1 MVINLVLVVA
11 HQLRESI
18 CLHSNPIL
26 IYRTKIKHNSI
37 FILAIPLALSAFT
50 HIWNPIG
57 FPAIHPDEGTY
68 MRRAM
73 HTLEGLGVQ
82 DPSSQFDHTPL
93 STSSYDHPYF
103 GQIFLASV
111 FQIIGYPDFSNLFTN
126 NGIQSIEILY
136 MTPRILM
143 GLLAVFDTFLVYK
156 ITARLYGNKIALVA
170 SILFAV
176 MPLSWLL
183 RRIVLDSIMLPLVL
197 TSIYFMVTY
206 VKKSI
211 YNYGEYAKSD
221 STYNVV
227 LILLS
232 GIFLG
237 LAIFTKLPAFSII
250 PVVGFLFFFAR
261 SPSRTG
267 KMFGLWLT
275 PVILIPL
282 IWPAYA
288 ISAGDFSQ
296 WLDGVL
302 WQGSQRQ
309 GEGKKLGDVVTIFFK
324 LDPILFFLGIA
335 GFFFGA
341 IKKDFFPLVWS
352 APYILLMYVVGWATH
367 FHWILVLPV
376 FCIAAALLIVRLS
389 QFLLRIN
396 NKNRIVRLIPYIAI
410 SAVSIFGLVSTTIL
424 VTSNLALAQYQA
436 AAFVSQEINDGK
448 YNPTVISSP
457 IYSWIFKYVLNKDH
471 VFAHIR
477 DSSQPIQTKEILLI
491 ADATFHHIISKAG
504 EDKKQI
510 QLIKTIYNND
520 TYPIASFR
528 DTVIAYDTRN
538 YPYINMREADIGG
551 GQIVVQANY

>member
-1 MVINLVLVVA
+1 LTFNAVLT
-11 HQLRESI
+11 
-18 CLHSNPIL
+18 
-26 IYRTKIKHNSI
+26 YRTKVKHNSI

-73 HTLEGLGVQ
+73 HSLEGLGAQ
-82 DPSSQFDHTPL
+82 DPSSQFDHTQF

-111 FQIIGYPDFSNLFTN
+111 FQIIGYPDFSNLFAN
-126 NGIQSIEILY
+126 NDIQSIEILY

-156 ITARLYGNKIALVA
+156 IADRWYGNKIALVA

-183 RRIVLDSIMLPLVL
+183 RRILLDTIMLPLVL
-197 TSIYFMVTY
+197 TSIYFMVSY
-206 VKKSI
+206 VKKDSV
-211 YNYGEYAKSD
+211 YNYEHAKRNP
-221 STYNVV
+221 TYKIL

-237 LAIFTKLPAFSII
+237 LAVFTKLPAFSII
-250 PVVGFLFFFAR
+250 PLVGFLFFFNQ
-261 SPSRTG
+261 SPTRTVR
-267 KMFGLWLT
+267 MFGLWLT

-282 IWPAYA
+282 IWSAYA
-288 ISAGDFSQ
+288 ISAGDFSE
-296 WLDGVL
+296 WLSGVL

-309 GEGKKLGDVVTIFFK
+309 NEGKTLGDVVTIFLK

-335 GFFFGA
+335 GIIFGA
-341 IKKDFFPLVWS
+341 IKKDFFPVVWS

-376 FCIAAALLIVRLS
+376 FCIAAALLLVRLS
-389 QFLLRIN
+389 QLLLRIRN
-396 NKNRIVRLIPYIAI
+396 YRTVRLMPYIAI

-436 AAFVSQEINDGK
+436 AAFVSQEIHNGK

-457 IYSWIFKYVLNKDH
+457 IYSWIFKYVLDKDH

-477 DSSQPIQTKEILLI
+477 DSSQPIQTKQILLI
-491 ADATFHHIISKAG
+491 ADATFHHVLSKVG

-510 QLIKTIYNND
+510 QLIKTIYNNN

-528 DTVIAYDTRN
+528 DTVIAYDTKN

-551 GQIVVQANY
+551 GQIIVQTNY

>member
-1 MVINLVLVVA
+1 MTFNAVLT
-11 HQLRESI
+11 
-18 CLHSNPIL
+18 
-26 IYRTKIKHNSI
+26 YRTKVKHNSI

-73 HTLEGLGVQ
+73 HSLEGLGAQ
-82 DPSSQFDHTPL
+82 DPSSQFDHTQF

-111 FQIIGYPDFSNLFTN
+111 FQIIGYPDFSNLFAN
-126 NGIQSIEILY
+126 NDIQSIEILY

-156 ITARLYGNKIALVA
+156 IADRWYGNKIALVA

-183 RRIVLDSIMLPLVL
+183 RRILLDTIMLPLVL
-197 TSIYFMVTY
+197 TSIYFMVSY
-206 VKKSI
+206 VKKDSV
-211 YNYGEYAKSD
+211 YNYEHAKRNP
-221 STYNVV
+221 TYKIL

-237 LAIFTKLPAFSII
+237 LAVFTKLPAFSII
-250 PVVGFLFFFAR
+250 PLVGFLFFFNQ
-261 SPSRTG
+261 SPTRTVR
-267 KMFGLWLT
+267 MFGLWLT

-282 IWPAYA
+282 IWSAYA
-288 ISAGDFSQ
+288 ISAGDFSE
-296 WLDGVL
+296 WLSGVL

-309 GEGKKLGDVVTIFFK
+309 NEGKTLGDVVTIFLK

-335 GFFFGA
+335 GIIFGA
-341 IKKDFFPLVWS
+341 IKKDFFPVVWS

-376 FCIAAALLIVRLS
+376 FCIAAALLLVRLS
-389 QFLLRIN
+389 QLLLRIRN
-396 NKNRIVRLIPYIAI
+396 YRTVRLMPYIAI

-436 AAFVSQEINDGK
+436 AAFVSQEIHNGK

-457 IYSWIFKYVLNKDH
+457 IYSWIFKYVLDKDH

-477 DSSQPIQTKEILLI
+477 DSSQPIQTKQILLI
-491 ADATFHHIISKAG
+491 ADATFHHVLSKVG

-510 QLIKTIYNND
+510 QLIKTIYNNN

-528 DTVIAYDTRN
+528 DTVIAYDTKN

-551 GQIVVQANY
+551 GQIIVQTNY

>member
-11 HQLRESI
+11 HQLKESI
-18 CLHSNPIL
+18 CLHSNAIL
-26 IYRTKIKHNSI
+26 TYRTKIKHNSL

-50 HIWNPIG
+50 HVWNPIG

-93 STSSYDHPYF
+93 SASSYDHPYF

-111 FQIIGYPDFSNLFTN
+111 FQIIGYPDFSNLFTK

-143 GLLAVFDTFLVYK
+143 GLLAVVDTLLVYK
-156 ITARLYGNKIALVA
+156 ITDRWYGNKIALVA

-176 MPLSWLL
+176 LPLSWLL

-197 TSIYFMVTY
+197 TSIYFMVSY

-211 YNYGEYAKSD
+211 YHYEYAKSD
-221 STYNVV
+221 STHTVL

-250 PVVGFLFFFAR
+250 PLVGFLFFFAR

-275 PVILIPL
+275 PVLLIPL

-288 ISAGDFSQ
+288 ISAGDFSE

-309 GEGKKLGDVVTIFFK
+309 GEGKTLGDVVTIFFK
-324 LDPILFFLGIA
+324 LDPTLFFLGIA
-335 GFFFGA
+335 GIIFGA
-341 IKKDFFPLVWS
+341 LKRDFFPLVWS

-367 FHWILVLPV
+367 FHWILMLPV
-376 FCIAAALLIVRLS
+376 FCIAAALLLVRLS
-389 QFLLRIN
+389 KLLLRVSN
-396 NKNRIVRLIPYIAI
+396 DRLVRLMPYIAI

-424 VTSNLALAQYQA
+424 VTSNLSLAQYQG
-436 AAFVSQEINDGK
+436 AAFVSQEIYDGK
-448 YNPTVISSP
+448 SNPTVISSP
-457 IYSWIFKYVLNKDH
+457 IYSWVFKYVLNKDH

-477 DSSQPIQTKEILLI
+477 DSSQPIQTNEILLI
-491 ADATFHHIISKAG
+491 ADATFHHVLSKAG

-528 DTVIAYDTRN
+528 DTVIAYDTKN

>member
-1 MVINLVLVVA
+1 MVINLVMA

-18 CLHSNPIL
+18 CLHPNAIL
-26 IYRTKIKHNSI
+26 TYRTKIKHNSI

-57 FPAIHPDEGTY
+57 FPANHPDEGTY

-73 HTLEGLGVQ
+73 YTLEGLGAQ
-82 DPSSQFDHTPL
+82 DPSSQFDHTQL

-111 FQIIGYPDFSNLFTN
+111 FRIIGYPDFSNLFTN
-126 NGIQSIEILY
+126 NDIQSIEILY

-143 GLLAVFDTFLVYK
+143 GLLAVFDTFLIYK
-156 ITARLYGNKIALVA
+156 ITDRWYGNKIALVA

-197 TSIYFMVTY
+197 ISIYFMVSY
-206 VKKSI
+206 VKNSI
-211 YNYGEYAKSD
+211 YKDEHAKGD
-221 STYNVV
+221 STYNVL

-250 PVVGFLFFFAR
+250 PLVGFLFFFSR
-261 SPSRTG
+261 SRYRTG

-275 PVILIPL
+275 PVLLIPL

-288 ISAGDFSQ
+288 ISSGDFGD

-309 GEGKKLGDVVTIFFK
+309 GEGKTLGDVITIFFK
-324 LDPILFFLGIA
+324 IDPTLFFLSIA
-335 GFFFGA
+335 GIIFGA
-341 IKKDFFPLVWS
+341 IKRDFFPLVWA

-367 FHWILVLPV
+367 FHWILMLPV
-376 FCIAAALLIVRLS
+376 FCIAAALLLVRLS
-389 QFLLRIN
+389 QLLLRIN
-396 NKNRIVRLIPYIAI
+396 NSRMVRLMPYIAI
-410 SAVSIFGLVSTTIL
+410 SAVFIFGLVNTTIL
-424 VTSNLALAQYQA
+424 VTSNLSLAQYQA
-436 AAFVSQEINDGK
+436 AAFVSQEIHNSK
-448 YNPTVISSP
+448 YNPAIISSP

-491 ADATFHHIISKAG
+491 ADSTFYHILSKVG

-528 DTVIAYDTRN
+528 DTVIAYDTKN

-551 GQIVVQANY
+551 GQVIVQANY

>member
-1 MVINLVLVVA
+1 VEGAYL
-11 HQLRESI
+11 S
-18 CLHSNPIL
+18 SSTIL
-26 IYRTKIKHNSI
+26 AYRTKLTHNVI

-73 HTLEGLGVQ
+73 YTLEALGAH
-82 DPSSQFDHTPL
+82 DPSNQFDHTQD

-103 GQIFLASV
+103 GQIFLASI
-111 FQIIGYPDFSNLFTN
+111 FRIIGYPDFSNLSTSSDM
-126 NGIQSIEILY
+126 QSIEILY

-156 ITARLYGNKIALVA
+156 IADRWYGNKIALVA

-183 RRIVLDSIMLPLVL
+183 RRIVLDTIMLSLIL
-197 TSIYFMVTY
+197 ISIYFMVSY
-206 VKKSI
+206 VKKNSRYDYDYTKRNSN
-211 YNYGEYAKSD
+211 YNIL
-221 STYNVV
+221 

-237 LAIFTKLPAFSII
+237 LAIFTKLPAFSLI
-250 PVVGFLFFFAR
+250 PLMGYLFFFAK
-261 SPSRTG
+261 SPNRTG
-267 KMFGLWLT
+267 KMFGLWLA

-288 ISAGDFSQ
+288 ISAGDLSE
-296 WLDGVL
+296 WLNGVL

-309 GEGKKLGDVVTIFFK
+309 GEGKTLGDIITIFLK
-324 LDPILFFLGIA
+324 LDPVLFFLGIA
-335 GFFFGA
+335 GIVFGA
-341 IKKDFFPLVWS
+341 IRKDLFPLVWS

-376 FCIAAALLIVRLS
+376 FCIAAALLLVRSS
-389 QFLLRIN
+389 QLLLRIS
-396 NKNRIVRLIPYIAI
+396 KNRAVKLTPYIVI
-410 SAVSIFGLVSTTIL
+410 CAVFIFGLVSTIVL
-424 VTSNLALAQYQA
+424 IASNLSLAQYQA
-436 AAFVSQEINDGK
+436 AAFVSQEINNSK

-457 IYSWIFKYVLNKDH
+457 VYSWIFKYVLDKDH

-477 DSSQPIQTKEILLI
+477 DSSQPIQTKQVLLI
-491 ADATFHHIISKAG
+491 TDSTFHHVLSKVG
-504 EDKKQI
+504 EDKKQM
-510 QLIKTIYNND
+510 QLIKTIYNH
-520 TYPIASFR
+520 THPIASFR

-551 GQIVVQANY
+551 GQIIVQANY